1 MYTVIILVMRIMGKR
16 QIGQLE
22 PYELVVA
29 LMISEL
35 AAMPM
40 QDTAIPLLNGILPI
54 VTLLVAQLIVSLLVL
69 KSTRARKIFCGSPR
83 LLINNGHI
91 LEENLRTELYNI
103 DDLLESLRLKGYP
116 NVAEV
121 NCAILENNG
130 ELSIFPKNSS
140 RGPTVKDLN
149 LDVQEQLPVV
159 DLIIDGKI
167 LMDNLINS
175 KIVMKNFIKQMK
187 RIGANNEKDILY
199 SSIDSNGIYFF
210 QLKNGR

>member
-1 MYTVIILVMRIMGKR
+1 MRVMGKR
-16 QIGQLE
+16 QIGQLQ

-54 VTLLVAQLIVSLLVL
+54 ITLLVAQLIVSLLVL
-69 KSTRARKIFCGSPR
+69 KSTKARKVFCGSPR

-91 LEENLRTELYNI
+91 LEENLRSELYNI
-103 DDLLESLRLKGYP
+103 NDMLESLRLKGYS

-140 RGPTVKDLN
+140 RAPTIKDLN
-149 LDVQEQLPVV
+149 LNVQEQLPVV

-167 LMDNLINS
+167 LMDNFKNS
-175 KIVMKNFIKQMK
+175 KILMKTFNKEIKK
-187 RIGANNEKDILY
+187 IGATNGKDILY
-199 SSIDSNGIYFF
+199 ASIDSNGIYFF
-210 QLKNGR
+210 QIKNGR